1 MLHIPNIEEIQK
13 MLMQLPQLI
22 QSFEKR
28 DPTFASSV
36 KNWLKCAE
44 QVLTNN
50 GLAIAAEIS
59 ALRGVLIST
68 ERGLLP
74 EGITFHGRIT
84 SRKIKDATAADL
96 LKKADKIIIES
107 IKGDI
112 TKFAEGEKLARQ
124 LVVLAERKGLLAIKS
139 KSVGHTDMLRMIWQ
153 SINADPELGSAAAHL
168 LSIAGINDVMIL
180 LDRAL

>member
-1 MLHIPNIEEIQK
+1 MLHLPNIEEIQK
-13 MLMQLPQLI
+13 LLMHIPQLI

-28 DPTFASSV
+28 DPTFVNSV

-44 QVLTNN
+44 QILSNN

-59 ALRGVLIST
+59 ALRGVLISA

-96 LKKADKIIIES
+96 LKKADKIITES
-107 IKGDI
+107 IIGDI
-112 TKFAEGEKLARQ
+112 AKFAEGEKLARQ

-139 KSVGHTDMLRMIWQ
+139 ESVAHTEMLRSIWN
-153 SINADPELGSAAAHL
+153 SIDADPELGSAATHL